1 VGGPPQGSRRP
12 RRADVV
18 AAYDLGAAAYQSLWS
33 PVILPP
39 AEVLVA
45 ALGLDEARRVL
56 DVGAGTG
63 AVAPALRRAAPMATV
78 VALDASTEML
88 RAAPANAGTFAVRA
102 DAQVLPIRT
111 ATMDAVLLAFVL
123 FHLAEPALAMDE
135 AARVVRAGG
144 RVGTVTWAREVASR
158 ADDVWQETLAEFE
171 VRPPPPRR
179 VDAGLGHPSDIEALF
194 VEAGLQPRTVWIE
207 RLAYQWD
214 RDTFWRLVTGSGV
227 NRLRL
232 HQIDGTSREA
242 LFQRAWTRLGELEP
256 GDFAWWGEVVC
267 GIAHRT

>member
-1 VGGPPQGSRRP
+1 MGEPPPGRRRP

-45 ALGLDEARRVL
+45 ALGLDGVRHVL

-63 AVAPALRRAAPMATV
+63 AVAPALRRAAPTATV

-88 RAAPANAGTFAVRA
+88 RAAPANAGTLAVRA

-111 ATMDAVLLAFVL
+111 GTMDAVLLAFVL
-123 FHLAEPALAMDE
+123 FHLADPALAMNE
-135 AARVVRAGG
+135 AARVLRDGG
-144 RVGTVTWAREVASR
+144 RVGTVTWTREVASR
-158 ADDVWQETLAEFE
+158 ADDVWQETLAEIE

-207 RLAYQWD
+207 RLTYRWD
-214 RDTFWRLVTGSGV
+214 RESFWRLVTGSGV

-232 HQIDGTSREA
+232 QQLDETSREA
-242 LFQRAWTRLGELEP
+242 LLERAWARLGELDP
-256 GDFAWWGEVVC
+256 ADFAWWGEVLC

>member
-1 VGGPPQGSRRP
+1 VGEPPPGCRRP

-33 PVILPP
+33 PVILAP

-45 ALGLDEARRVL
+45 ALGLDDARRLL

-88 RAAPANAGTFAVRA
+88 RAAPANARTVAVRA
-102 DAQVLPIRT
+102 DAQLLPIRT
-111 ATMDAVLLAFVL
+111 GTMDAVLLAFVL
-123 FHLAEPALAMDE
+123 FHLAEPALGMNE
-135 AARVVRAGG
+135 AAGVLRPGG

-179 VDAGLGHPSDIEALF
+179 VDAGLGHPSEIEALF
-194 VEAGLQPRTVWIE
+194 VGAGLQPRTMWIE
-207 RLAYQWD
+207 RLTYQWD
-214 RDTFWRLVTGSGV
+214 RKTFWRLVTGSGV

-232 HQIDGTSREA
+232 HQLDETSGEA
-242 LFQRAWTRLGELEP
+242 VLERAWTRLGELEP
-256 GDFAWWGEVVC
+256 TDFAWWGEVLC
-267 GIAHRT
+267 GIAPRT